1 MKKWIFDP
9 AVNSAILEEGTEEI
23 VMYINDVH
31 EEVIVKL
38 VEMWNEE
45 YSTFKI
51 RQYLESD
58 SRVTP
63 EEIDF
68 LMETVELAI
77 EEENKNPTVKQT
89 SPEYIAAIDPI
100 KQNSEPVK
108 EYNIE
113 KDMAI
118 YEDGKHTNDETI
130 AATQIQQ
137 LEPPIKAPRGR
148 KAGTPNTG
156 AKRKAVSLEDMI
168 QEMQSKIELAKVF
181 QNLPE
186 MPFPE
191 NLSKSGR
198 DLMFGFQKEY
208 KALIEKYVL
217 EIQEL

>member
-9 AVNSAILEEGTEEI
+9 AVNSAILEEATEEI

-58 SRVTP
+58 NRVTP
-63 EEIDF
+63 EEVDF

-77 EEENKNPTVKQT
+77 EEENKNPTIKET
-89 SPEYIAAIDPI
+89 SPEYIAAVDPI

-108 EYNIE
+108 EEYNVQIME
-113 KDMAI
+113 PI
-118 YEDGKHTNDETI
+118 
-130 AATQIQQ
+130 TQIQVPQ
-137 LEPPIKAPRGR
+137 GAEVQQIEPPIKAPRGR
-148 KAGTPNTG
+148 KAVTSNTG

-198 DLMFGFQKEY
+198 DLMLGFQKEY
-208 KALIEKYVL
+208 KALIEKYID
-217 EIQEL
+217 EIQNL

>member
-9 AVNSAILEEGTEEI
+9 AVNSAILEEATEEI

-45 YSTFKI
+45 YSMFKI

-58 SRVTP
+58 NRVTP
-63 EEIDF
+63 EEVDF

-77 EEENKNPTVKQT
+77 EEENKNPTIKET
-89 SPEYIAAIDPI
+89 SPEYIAAVDPI
-100 KQNSEPVK
+100 KQNSEPVEE
-108 EYNIE
+108 EYNVQIME
-113 KDMAI
+113 SI
-118 YEDGKHTNDETI
+118 
-130 AATQIQQ
+130 TQIQVPQ
-137 LEPPIKAPRGR
+137 GAEVQQVEQPKAPRGR
-148 KAGTPNTG
+148 KAGTSNTG
-156 AKRKAVSLEDMI
+156 AKRKTVSLEDMI